1 MEGVFCVNIQNVLPL
16 KGARPQRQ
24 GDAAPFVL
32 ALTRS
37 AVVVIAAYI
46 GAQMLSDFT
55 SLKIGIV
62 AGLAVDMG
70 TFIYPITFT
79 LRDVAHKT
87 IGKRNTQ
94 TLIWMAAI
102 INLFAAL
109 YVWWVSSVPGD
120 PAWGLTAEWSAV
132 FNPALLGRIV
142 IASIVA
148 EVVSE
153 LVDTEIYHWFVTR
166 ITRRY
171 QWARVLV
178 SNSVSVP
185 IDNLIFAVGA
195 FGGAL
200 PWSVIGEIFLFNLVL
215 KYAVTLVS
223 MPLIYVTRDRDWSE
237 RE

>member
-1 MEGVFCVNIQNVLPL
+1 MSNAVTMSAAQSQDARATIPL
-16 KGARPQRQ
+16 T
-24 GDAAPFVL
+24 
-32 ALTRS
+32 LTRT
-37 AVVVIAAYI
+37 AVVVIAVYI
-46 GAQMLSDFT
+46 GAQLLADVT

-94 TLIWMAAI
+94 TLIWLAAGV
-102 INLFAAL
+102 NLFAAL
-109 YVWWVSSVPGD
+109 YIWWVSSVPGD
-120 PAWGLTAEWSAV
+120 PAWGLADEWGAV
-132 FNPALLGRIV
+132 FNAALLGRIV
-142 IASIVA
+142 IASIIA
-148 EVVSE
+148 EVISE
-153 LVDTEIYHWFVTR
+153 LIDTELYHWFVTR
-166 ITRRY
+166 VTHRR

-185 IDNLIFAVGA
+185 VDNLIFAVGA
-195 FGGAL
+195 FGGVL
-200 PWSVIGEIFLFNLVL
+200 PWEVVWQIFLFNLVL

-237 RE
+237 Q

>member
-1 MEGVFCVNIQNVLPL
+1 MSASNRVDS
-16 KGARPQRQ
+16 PQ
-24 GDAAPFVL
+24 GAAPAIVL
-32 ALTRS
+32 SQA
-37 AVVVIAAYI
+37 AVIIIAAYI
-46 GAQMLSDFT
+46 GAQMLADIA
-55 SLKIGIV
+55 SLKIGVV

-94 TLIWMAAI
+94 TLIWLAAGV
-102 INLFAAL
+102 NLFAAF
-109 YVWWVSSVPGD
+109 YIWWVSSVPGD
-120 PAWGLTAEWSAV
+120 PAWGLTTEWSAV
-132 FNPALLGRIV
+132 FNATLLGRIV
-142 IASIVA
+142 IASIIA

-153 LVDTEIYHWFVTR
+153 LVDTELYHWFVTR
-166 ITRRY
+166 VTHRH

-195 FGGAL
+195 FGGVL
-200 PWSVIGEIFLFNLVL
+200 PWEVVWQIFLFNLVL

-223 MPLIYVTRDRDWSE
+223 MPLIYVTRDRDW
-237 RE
+237 REQ

>member
-1 MEGVFCVNIQNVLPL
+1 MSAQNAIPLRGTRQNREGASAPL
-16 KGARPQRQ
+16 T
-24 GDAAPFVL
+24 L
-32 ALTRS
+32 ALSRS
-37 AVVVIAAYI
+37 AVVVIAVYI

-55 SLKIGIV
+55 SLKIGVV

-109 YVWWVSSVPGD
+109 YIWWVSSVPGD
-120 PAWGLTAEWSAV
+120 PAWGLASEWSAV

-142 IASIVA
+142 LASIVA

-195 FGGAL
+195 FGGVL
-200 PWSVIGEIFLFNLVL
+200 PWSVVGEIFLFNLLL

-237 RE
+237 AE